1 MHIFMSF
8 FIFFQ
13 IKILSARHV
22 ASTNLQGLQR
32 IDGGHRYEIV
42 AIQNDMFWDA
52 WVSQFRSVRL
62 LISDQVMT
70 LGQWDRALHQAPRWV
85 WSLPKI
91 LSHPLPLS
99 LPSSLKKR
107 TNKCSNVWGD
117 TYPVL
122 KTVHWLT
129 KKNWRSFYTK

>member
-1 MHIFMSF
+1 MLLFLSF

-70 LGQWDRALHQAPRWV
+70 LGQ
-85 WSLPKI
+85 
-91 LSHPLPLS
+91 
-99 LPSSLKKR
+99 
-107 TNKCSNVWGD
+107 
-117 TYPVL
+117 
-122 KTVHWLT
+122 
-129 KKNWRSFYTK
+129 